1 MDSHRGWS
9 RSYELK
15 AVSLLAI
22 GFGLVGLDRFI
33 IAPLFPLIAEDLG
46 LDYGDLGLIAGVLA
60 LTWGVASIAAGSLS
74 DRVGYKRVLV
84 VTTVL
89 FSALVAMSG
98 LATGLLSLLLIRGL
112 MGFAE
117 GGFVPASIVATV
129 QASKPSR
136 VGATVGIQQM
146 AAPLVG
152 LGLGPL
158 IAVGL
163 LQVLPGWEWVFAA
176 VALPGFLVA
185 YLMARVIVAPPA
197 AKAAEARPQ
206 VAPAVASGTL
216 WSSLSAALKHR
227 NVLFAGLGMA
237 GFLSSL
243 HTLSAFMPNYLT
255 DHMGLSIERM
265 GFVLSGLGVGG
276 VIGMVVVPALSD
288 RVGRKPAMIAAMAL
302 AVGALTLIVFTQV
315 GALLLAGCLFVVS
328 AAISGAVAIT
338 VGPFVNASVPASIA
352 ASATGIVAGI
362 GEMAGGA
369 FAPALAGL
377 VADAWGIQFIPV
389 VSLAAAVFGLLVL
402 VFGMKEPETRSR

>member
-1 MDSHRGWS
+1 MDSGGWS
-9 RSYELK
+9 RGYELK

-60 LTWGVASIAAGSLS
+60 LTWGIASIAAGSLS

-129 QASKPSR
+129 RASKPSR
-136 VGATVGIQQM
+136 VGATVGVQQM

-197 AKAAEARPQ
+197 ANAARAGPQ
-206 VAPAVASGTL
+206 VAPAAASGTL
-216 WSSLSAALKHR
+216 WSSLGAALKHR

-265 GFVLSGLGVGG
+265 GFVLSGLGAGG

-288 RVGRKPAMIAAMAL
+288 RVGRKSAMIAAMAL

-328 AAISGAVAIT
+328 AAISGVVAIT

-402 VFGMKEPETRSR
+402 VFGMREPESGNR

>member
-1 MDSHRGWS
+1 MDSHSGWS
-9 RSYELK
+9 RGYELK

-74 DRVGYKRVLV
+74 DRVGY
-84 VTTVL
+84 
-89 FSALVAMSG
+89 
-98 LATGLLSLLLIRGL
+98 
-112 MGFAE
+112 
-117 GGFVPASIVATV
+117 
-129 QASKPSR
+129 
-136 VGATVGIQQM
+136 
-146 AAPLVG
+146 
-152 LGLGPL
+152 
-158 IAVGL
+158 
-163 LQVLPGWEWVFAA
+163 
-176 VALPGFLVA
+176 
-185 YLMARVIVAPPA
+185 
-197 AKAAEARPQ
+197 
-206 VAPAVASGTL
+206 
-216 WSSLSAALKHR
+216 
-227 NVLFAGLGMA
+227 
-237 GFLSSL
+237 
-243 HTLSAFMPNYLT
+243 
-255 DHMGLSIERM
+255 
-265 GFVLSGLGVGG
+265 
-276 VIGMVVVPALSD
+276 IGMVVVPALSD

>member
-1 MDSHRGWS
+1 MDSGGWS
-9 RSYELK
+9 RRYELK

-98 LATGLLSLLLIRGL
+98 LATGLLSLLLIRAL

-129 QASKPSR
+129 RASKPSR

-197 AKAAEARPQ
+197 AKATQAGPR
-206 VAPAVASGTL
+206 VAPAAASGTL

-265 GFVLSGLGVGG
+265 GFVLSGLGAGG

-288 RVGRKPAMIAAMAL
+288 RVGRKSAMIAAMAL
-302 AVGALTLIVFTQV
+302 AVGALALIVFTQV

-328 AAISGAVAIT
+328 AAISGVVAIT

-402 VFGMKEPETRSR
+402 VFGMKEPESGNR